1 MKTLYLVRHAK
12 SDKTITGISDFERP
26 LNDRGLRDAPAM
38 AKILAKKVNSPDL
51 ILSSPAVRALTTA
64 QLFAEP
70 LNYKA
75 EKIQQCA
82 EIYEAG
88 VSTLLKTINEID
100 DRNNCVVMFGHNPG
114 LTDLFNY
121 LTDNDLIN
129 LPTSGIVKIDFD
141 LDSWKLVSH
150 GIGIST
156 YIDYPKKV

>member
-1 MKTLYLVRHAK
+1 M
-12 SDKTITGISDFERP
+12 
-26 LNDRGLRDAPAM
+26 
-38 AKILAKKVNSPDL
+38 